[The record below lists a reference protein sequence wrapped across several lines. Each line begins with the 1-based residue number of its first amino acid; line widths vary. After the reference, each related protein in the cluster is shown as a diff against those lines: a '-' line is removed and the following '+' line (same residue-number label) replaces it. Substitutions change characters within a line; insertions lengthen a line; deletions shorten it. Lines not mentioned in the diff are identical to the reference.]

1 MNEPDDLTRRLHR
14 ELDRRA
20 EDLPPEVR
28 ARLDQARRRAVARAG
43 RARRPLRWAAPVGA
57 AAGLLLAL
65 ALLRPDA
72 SPPPLALDA
81 PPPAVEDLPL
91 LAGAEDLR
99 FYEDLDLLLW
109 LDTQAPETND
119 GGLDHPPADG
129 DGGGRS
135 AGAERG

>member
-1 MNEPDDLTRRLHR
+1 MNEPDDFTRRLCR

-28 ARLDQARRRAVARAG
+28 ARLDQARRRAVDQAG
-43 RARRPLRWAAPVGA
+43 RRPLRWAAPLGA

-65 ALLRPDA
+65 ALLRPDT
-72 SPPPLALDA
+72 SPPPLALDE

-109 LDTQAPETND
+109 LDAQAPETD
-119 GGLDHPPADG
+119 GGSPDRPSADG
-129 DGGGRS
+129 DGSGGT
-135 AGAERG
+135 AGPGRG